1 MIMMNRKTFV
11 PLLLL
16 LITGILIFLAFQP
29 VKGKY
34 GVEGKY
40 QALKAAEHLTDPK
53 KVAKWMMP
61 FSNAA
66 PGDLTFTPQSIIYG
80 TDTLEIKQQSAIDIK
95 YIKKNGSA
103 SLPFLISAEPPVDQP
118 SHTIFKLVYI
128 STWWNNWKGGSKL
141 EKETKQ
147 SLDNLKKYFED
158 PVQLY
163 GYDIKRITVTDTTFL
178 FASRTIAANKFA
190 EESKA
195 LFDFL
200 ISESKKRDVVYTG
213 VRIFHME
220 DDGNNTRKIF
230 AGISI
235 NRSLKTKNDDAVN
248 FKMMP
253 YGKNLLAVDYEGP
266 YYNVKKI
273 NEAIE
278 AYRTDNKLVSMAI
291 PFHKYL
297 SDGYG
302 FSDSQVV
309 KLRACYPVY

>member
-1 MIMMNRKTFV
+1 MIMMNRKTWI
-11 PLLLL
+11 PLLIL
-16 LITGILIFLAFQP
+16 LISGIALFLALRP
-29 VKGKY
+29 VKEIY
-34 GVEGKY
+34 GVEGNY
-40 QALKAAEHLTDPK
+40 RALKATEHLANPQ
-53 KVAKWMMP
+53 KVAKWMLP
-61 FSNAA
+61 FSTVSPADLKITPNAIIA
-66 PGDLTFTPQSIIYG
+66 GD
-80 TDTLEIKQQSAIDIK
+80 DTLEISQQSAIDVK
-95 YIKKNGSA
+95 YVKKKGSA
-103 SLPFLISAEPPVDQP
+103 SMPFLITAEPLLDQP
-118 SHTIFKLVYI
+118 GKTIFKLAYI
-128 STWWNNWKGGSKL
+128 STRLNTLKGGTEM

-147 SLDNLKKYFED
+147 SLDKLKKYFQD
-158 PVQLY
+158 PVQIY
-163 GYDIKRITVTDTTFL
+163 GFDVKRITVTDTTFL

-235 NRSLKTKNDDAVN
+235 NRSLKTRNDDPVN

-266 YYNVKKI
+266 YYNIKKI

-278 AYRTDNKLVSMAI
+278 EYRTDNKLVSMAI

-302 FSDSQVV
+302 FTDSQVV
-309 KLRACYPVY
+309 KLRVCYPVY

>member
-1 MIMMNRKTFV
+1 MIMMNRKTLL

-16 LITGILIFLAFQP
+16 LIAGIVIFLAFQP

-40 QALKAAEHLTDPK
+40 QALRAAEHLTDPK
-53 KVAKWMMP
+53 KVAKWMLP
-61 FSNAA
+61 FSSAA
-66 PGDLTFTPQSIIYG
+66 PADLKFTPQAIIYG

-95 YIKKNGSA
+95 YLKKKGST
-103 SLPFLISAEPPVDQP
+103 SFPFLITAEPPVDQP
-118 SHTIFKLVYI
+118 GHTIFKLAYI
-128 STWWNNWKGGSKL
+128 STRWNNWKGGSEI

-147 SLDNLKKYFED
+147 SLDKLKKYFED

-230 AGISI
+230 AGITI
-235 NRSLKTKNDDAVN
+235 NRSLKTRNDDPVN

-253 YGKNLLAVDYEGP
+253 YGKYLLAVDYEGP
-266 YYNVKKI
+266 YYNLKKI

-278 AYRTDNKLVSMAI
+278 QYRTDNKLVSMAI

-297 SDGYG
+297 SEGYG
-302 FSDSQVV
+302 FTDSQVV
-309 KLRACYPVY
+309 KLRVCYPVY